1 MCEATASQRL
11 EDLHFMEKK
20 KFLFASLTGL
30 ISDIAWQV
38 SKEGHEVRYYIKDQK
53 ESDIADGFVAK
64 SEDWEKDADWA
75 DIIIFDDTLGQGEK
89 AQELRARGKK
99 VIGGTAYSDRLED
112 DRSFGQEELKKAGV
126 NIIPYAEFESF
137 DDAVEHVVQNPARYV
152 IKPSGEAQNVKRRL
166 FVGEEED
173 GQDIIR
179 MLEAYKKAFS
189 DEIKVFQLQR
199 RVTGVEVAVGGF
211 FNGKQ
216 FVYPINVNF
225 EHKKLFPGN
234 LGPPTGEMGTS
245 MFWSGPNQLFNQT
258 LLKMEPKLAEE
269 GYVGYID
276 VNCIVNNHGIYPLE
290 FTSRFGYPTI
300 SIQQAGMITPIG
312 QFFLDLASGN
322 DPKLRVRSGFQIGV
336 RIVVPPF
343 PFDDDATFESFS
355 KNAAIVFRKPPTDEI
370 HIEDVKQLNG
380 QWLVAGTSGVILIVV
395 GLGQTM
401 KQAQAQVYSRIK
413 NVLIPNMYYRTD
425 IGDRWDED
433 SDRLHNWGIL
443 R

>member
-1 MCEATASQRL
+1 M
-11 EDLHFMEKK
+11 DKK
-20 KFLFASLTGL
+20 NFLFVSLTGL

-38 SKEGHEVRYYIKDQK
+38 SKEGHEVRYFIGDKK
-53 ESDIADGFVAK
+53 ERDIADGFVAK
-64 SEDWEKDADWA
+64 SKDWEKDKDWA
-75 DIIIFDDTLGQGEK
+75 DIIVFDDTLGQGEK
-89 AQELRARGKK
+89 AAALRKEGKP
-99 VIGGTAYSDRLED
+99 VIGGTAYGDKLED

-126 NIIPYAEFESF
+126 NIIPYGEFESF
-137 DDAVEHVVQNPARYV
+137 DDAIEHVTQNPGRYV

-173 GQDIIR
+173 GQDVIR
-179 MLEAYKKAFS
+179 MLEAYKRAFA

-199 RVTGVEVAVGGF
+199 RMIGVEVAVGAF
-211 FNGKQ
+211 FNGKN
-216 FVYPINVNF
+216 FIHPININF
-225 EHKKLFPGN
+225 EHKKLFPGDI
-234 LGPPTGEMGTS
+234 GPPTGEMGTS
-245 MFWSGPNQLFNQT
+245 MFWSGPNHLFNQT

-276 VNCIVNNHGIYPLE
+276 LNCIVNNNGIYPLE

-312 QFFLDLASGN
+312 QFFWDLASGA
-322 DPKLRVRSGFQIGV
+322 DPKLKVRSGFQIGV

-343 PFDDDATFESFS
+343 PFDDDETFDSFS
-355 KNAAIVFRKPPTDEI
+355 KNSAIIFKKPPTDEI
-370 HIEDVKQLNG
+370 HIEDVKQING
-380 QWLVAGTSGVILIVV
+380 QWLIAGTSGVILIVI
-395 GLGQTM
+395 GTGQTM

-425 IGDRWDED
+425 IGDRWEED
-433 SDRLHNWGIL
+433 SDRLHNWGYL

>member
-1 MCEATASQRL
+1 
-11 EDLHFMEKK
+11 MEKT
-20 KFLFASLTGL
+20 KFLFHSLTGL

-38 SKEGHEVRYYIKDQK
+38 AKEGHEVRYYIKEKK
-53 ESDIADGFVAK
+53 ERDIADGFVAK
-64 SEDWEKDADWA
+64 SDDVEKDTEWA
-75 DIIIFDDTLGQGEK
+75 DIIVFDDTLGQGEK
-89 AQELRARGKK
+89 AQQARSMGKK
-99 VIGGTAYSDRLED
+99 VVGGTAYTDRLED
-112 DRSFGQEELKKAGV
+112 DRSFGQDELKKAGV
-126 NIIPYAEFESF
+126 NIIPYKEFDSF
-137 DDAVEHVVQNPARYV
+137 DEAVEHVVQNPARYV

-166 FVGEEED
+166 FVGEEDD
-173 GQDIIR
+173 GQDVIR
-179 MLEAYKKAFS
+179 MLEAYKRAFS

-199 RVTGVEVAVGGF
+199 RVIGVEVAVGGF

-245 MFWSGPNQLFNQT
+245 MFWSQPNHLFNQT
-258 LLKMEPKLAEE
+258 LRKMEAMLTLE

-276 VNCIVNNHGIYPLE
+276 VNCIVNGNGIYPLE

-312 QFFLDLASGN
+312 QFLWDLASGN
-322 DPKLRVRSGFQIGV
+322 DPKLRVKSGFQIGV
-336 RIVVPPF
+336 RVVVPPF
-343 PFDDDATFESFS
+343 PFDDTETFESFS
-355 KNAAIVFRKPPTDEI
+355 KNAAIVFKRPPADEY
-370 HIEDVKQLNG
+370 HIEDVKQVNG
-380 QWLVAGTSGVILIVV
+380 QWVVAGTSGVILIVV
-395 GLGQTM
+395 GMGQTM

-443 R
+443 RS